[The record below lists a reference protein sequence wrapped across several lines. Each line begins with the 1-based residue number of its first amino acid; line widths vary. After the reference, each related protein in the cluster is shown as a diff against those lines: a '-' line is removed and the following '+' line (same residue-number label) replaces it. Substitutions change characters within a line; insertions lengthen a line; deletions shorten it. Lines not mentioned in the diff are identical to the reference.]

1 MATEPDAVNAAG
13 EASALESADIWGE
26 DDAMKQID
34 GLGADEINLRARMLN
49 SDIHVMTREITRMKH
64 ELEPMKEKI
73 AGNIKKIDLN
83 RQLPH
88 LVCNIAE
95 ILDLPEEEEEDGA
108 IGDSEAKEGKC
119 VVVKTTT
126 R

>member
-1 MATEPDAVNAAG
+1 
-13 EASALESADIWGE
+13 
-26 DDAMKQID
+26 MKQID
-34 GLGADEINLRARMLN
+34 GLSADEINLRARMLQ
-49 SDIHVMTREITRMKH
+49 SDIHVMGREITRMKH

-95 ILDLPEEEEEDGA
+95 ILEMPPEEEDDGA
-108 IGDSEAKEGKC
+108 IGDSEKAEGPC
-119 VVVKTTT
+119 VVLKTTT
-126 R
+126 RQTVFLYVFSSSVLERF